1 MRSCKNSRIAKQKHF
16 WKDLLVRHYGP
27 IVVGHRRVFVCG
39 RLATRGVD
47 EMIRI
52 VVRSLALMSSDRVS
66 RTSRET
72 VIPLVWLVPRPA
84 PSAWVTTV
92 VVRRLATMAKTRA
105 V

>member
-1 MRSCKNSRIAKQKHF
+1 M
-16 WKDLLVRHYGP
+16 
-27 IVVGHRRVFVCG
+27 VGHRRVFVCG
-39 RLATRGVD
+39 NSAIRGVD
-47 EMIRI
+47 QMIRI
-52 VVRSLALMSSDRVS
+52 AVRLLALMSSDRVS

-92 VVRRLATMAKTRA
+92 IVRRLATMAKTGA

>member
-1 MRSCKNSRIAKQKHF
+1 ME
-16 WKDLLVRHYGP
+16 DLLVGHYGP
-27 IVVGHRRVFVCG
+27 IVVGHRRVLVCAN
-39 RLATRGVD
+39 LAIRGVD

-92 VVRRLATMAKTRA
+92 VVRRLATMAKTGA

>member
-1 MRSCKNSRIAKQKHF
+1 M
-16 WKDLLVRHYGP
+16 LVGHYGP
-27 IVVGHRRVFVCG
+27 IVVGHRRIFVCG
-39 RLATRGVD
+39 NLAIRSVD
-47 EMIRI
+47 GMIRI

-92 VVRRLATMAKTRA
+92 IVRRLASMAKTGA
-105 V
+105 I

>member
-1 MRSCKNSRIAKQKHF
+1 M
-16 WKDLLVRHYGP
+16 
-27 IVVGHRRVFVCG
+27 VGHRRVFVCG

-47 EMIRI
+47 ELIRI
-52 VVRSLALMSSDRVS
+52 MARLLTLMSSDRVS

-92 VVRRLATMAKTRA
+92 VASDSLLWRLPELFNS

>member
-1 MRSCKNSRIAKQKHF
+1 MCSS
-16 WKDLLVRHYGP
+16 DL
-27 IVVGHRRVFVCG
+27 HRRVFVCG

-52 VVRSLALMSSDRVS
+52 VVRSLALMSSGRVS

-92 VVRRLATMAKTRA
+92 AVRRLATMAKTRA